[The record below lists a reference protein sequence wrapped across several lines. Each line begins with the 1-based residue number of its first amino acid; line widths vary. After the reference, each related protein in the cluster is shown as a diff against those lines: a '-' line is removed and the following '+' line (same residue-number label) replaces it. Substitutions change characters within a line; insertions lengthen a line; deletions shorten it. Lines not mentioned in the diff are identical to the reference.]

1 MSKYILGIDLGST
14 NSAFSI
20 TEGGEAKIITNAEG
34 ARTTP
39 SIVAITKTGE
49 RLVGQIAKRQS
60 VTNPKNTIY
69 TIKRLIGRKFS
80 EVRDYIKLLPYEVV
94 EAQNGDCRVKIE
106 GKEYSPE
113 EISSMILAK
122 IKADAEAYLG
132 TTITDAVITV
142 PAYFNDSQRASTKA
156 AGEIAGL
163 NVLRIINEPTSSSL
177 AYSKG
182 KDLNKKIAVYDF
194 GGSTFDISIL
204 DIADGVVE
212 VLATNGDVSLGGDD
226 IDNALIKF
234 IINDFKST
242 SGIDLSNDSMA
253 LQRVKDEAEK
263 CKIALSTAATYDINL
278 PFITMNENGPQH
290 LTVAVTRAKLEQIA
304 EPIVNR
310 SVEPCKKCLADA
322 GITSVDE
329 VLMVGGMTRMP
340 LIVET
345 AKKIFG
351 VEPNRNINP
360 DEAVSLG
367 AAIQGSILSGETTDI
382 LLLDVTP
389 LSLGINTMYDQ
400 VKVMIPRNSTIPC
413 KKTEVFSNAADYQQE
428 ATIQVAQGERPLFHD
443 NKNLGQFN
451 IGITPAPKGT
461 AKIEV
466 TFDLDANGILT
477 VTAKDMATN
486 KEQNIRIEGSSGL
499 SEAEIEKAKRDA
511 EEHAEEDKKRM
522 ELVNQKNST
531 ESLCFSIEKT
541 IEDDKENKITEE
553 ERTSLKEAIVKV
565 REEIKTDDIEKMK
578 AATDKLMEIMNPIS
592 TRLYQGADAGA
603 GAQPSPEDI
612 EKMKSDPRFAEMF
625 KNMGNGQAPQ
635 QETNK
640 SSDDVIDAEVL

>member
-14 NSAFSI
+14 NSAFSVM
-20 TEGGEAKIITNAEG
+20 EAGEATIITNAEG

-39 SIVAITKTGE
+39 SVVAVTKTGE

-69 TIKRLIGRKFS
+69 TIKRLIGRKYS
-80 EVRDYIKLLPYEVV
+80 EVKEYIKLLPYEVV
-94 EAQNGDCRVKIE
+94 EAANGDCRVKIE

-132 TTITDAVITV
+132 VTVTEAVITV

-226 IDNALIKF
+226 IDNALIKH
-234 IINDFKST
+234 IIDEFKAS
-242 SGIDLSNDSMA
+242 SGIDLSNDPMA

-263 CKIALSTAATYDINL
+263 CKIALSTTATYDISL

-290 LTVAVTRAKLEQIA
+290 LSVTVSRAKLEQIA
-304 EPIVNR
+304 EPIVSR
-310 SVEPCKKCLADA
+310 SVEPCKKCLTDA
-322 GITSVDE
+322 GIDKVDE

-367 AAIQGSILSGETTDI
+367 AAIQGSILSGDTTDI

-413 KKTEVFSNAADYQQE
+413 KKTEVFSNAADYQSE
-428 ATIQVAQGERPLFHD
+428 ATIQVSQGERPSFYD

-477 VTAKDMATN
+477 VTAKDMATG
-486 KEQNIRIEGSSGL
+486 KSQDIRIEGSSGL
-499 SEAEIEKAKRDA
+499 SEAEIERAKRDA
-511 EEHAEEDKKRM
+511 EEHAEEDKKRS
-522 ELVNQKNST
+522 ELVQQKNAA

-541 IEDDKENKITEE
+541 IEDDKENKITED
-553 ERTSLKEAIVKV
+553 ERTSLKEAIAKV
-565 REEIKTDDIEKMK
+565 REEIKTDDSDKMK
-578 AATDKLMEIMNPIS
+578 TATDSLMELMKPIS
-592 TRLYQGADAGA
+592 TRLYQDAAPA
-603 GAQPSPEDI
+603 GQPSPEDL
-612 EKMKSDPRFAEMF
+612 EKMKNDPQFAEMF
-625 KNMGNGQAPQ
+625 KNMASGQQSEPNTTKQ
-635 QETNK
+635 K
-640 SSDDVIDAEVL
+640 DDVIDAEVL

>member
-1 MSKYILGIDLGST
+1 MSNYILGIDLGST

-20 TEGGEAKIITNAEG
+20 MEGGEATIITNAEG

-39 SIVAITKTGE
+39 SIVAVTKSGE
-49 RLVGQIAKRQS
+49 RLVGQVAKRQAIS
-60 VTNPKNTIY
+60 NPKNTIY
-69 TIKRLIGRKFS
+69 TVKRLIGRKYS
-80 EVRDYIKLLPYEVV
+80 EVKDYVKLLPYEVT
-94 EAQNGDCRVKIE
+94 EAANGDCRIKIE
-106 GKEYSPE
+106 DKEYSPE

-132 TTITDAVITV
+132 TTITQAVITV

-163 NVLRIINEPTSSSL
+163 KVLRIINEPTSSSL

-204 DIADGVVE
+204 DISDGVVE

-226 IDNALIKF
+226 IDNALIKH
-234 IINDFKST
+234 IISEFKAT
-242 SGIDLSNDSMA
+242 SGIDLSKDSMA

-263 CKIALSTAATYDINL
+263 CKIALSTTATYEINL
-278 PFITMNENGPQH
+278 PFISMNENGPQH
-290 LTVAVTRAKLEQIA
+290 LAVSITRAKLEQITD
-304 EPIVNR
+304 PIVSR
-310 SVEPCKKCLADA
+310 SIEPCKKCLADA
-322 GITSVDE
+322 GIEKVDE

-340 LIVET
+340 LIIET

-367 AAIQGSILSGETTDI
+367 AAIQGSILAGDTTDI

-413 KKTEVFSNAADYQQE
+413 KKTEVFSNAADYQSE
-428 ATIQVAQGERPLFHD
+428 ATIQVSQGERPAFYD

-451 IGITPAPKGT
+451 IDITPAPKGT

-499 SEAEIEKAKRDA
+499 SEAEIERAKRDA
-511 EEHAEEDKKRM
+511 EEHAEEDKKRS
-522 ELVNQKNST
+522 ELVQQKNSA

-553 ERTSLKEAIVKV
+553 ERTSLKEAITKV
-565 REEIKTDDIEKMK
+565 REEIKTDDSEKMK
-578 AATDKLMEIMNPIS
+578 AATEKLMEIMKPIS
-592 TRLYQGADAGA
+592 TRLYQASAPEG
-603 GAQPSPEDI
+603 QPSPEDI
-612 EKMKSDPRFAEMF
+612 EKMKNDPRFAEMF
-625 KNMGNGQAPQ
+625 KNMANGSTTTAQP
-635 QETNK
+635 TTDSK
-640 SSDDVIDAEVL
+640 DDVIEAEVL